1 MVYRNIIRMVLVTVM
16 LFDPAFSYSAEPVSL
31 NALIDEALKN
41 NPQIQA
47 AQRRW
52 EASQAR
58 VPQAKSLDNP
68 TIGITF
74 EKIPRG
80 TVKLNKTMPEDRML
94 TLSQFLPFFGKL
106 KLKGQIALV
115 ESQMVAAEY
124 KNTELEIINQLKTAY
139 YDLFMN
145 AKEIE
150 FLTESLKLL
159 EGIAA
164 VSESRYAV
172 GDMRQEAVYKIHSEI
187 AKLNTDII
195 NLDQEKNFK
204 ETRINALLNRDMESP
219 LGQPDLNED
228 AGFHEDIDSL
238 YRSALD
244 NQPELMIF
252 SYAIE
257 KNKHAKVLARKSSF
271 PDLMG
276 SIVQRGITAGSIGAW
291 DMMLSFTAP
300 LWFWTK
306 QRYEVKESI
315 ANLEQAEAAYK
326 AMKNKALSEVKYLAM
341 KLEVSKNTINLYKTS
356 LIPILESSIA
366 SSMASYQSGQGDFM
380 MLLDSQRMLV
390 DTRMNYYQT
399 LVDYNTNLADLERAL
414 GGELSEVTKDDK

>member
-1 MVYRNIIRMVLVTVM
+1 MGYRNIVRLVIVTVM

-31 NALIDEALKN
+31 NTLIDEALKN
-41 NPQIQA
+41 NPKIQA

-52 EASQAR
+52 EASQVR
-58 VPQAKSLDNP
+58 VPQAKSLDNS

-195 NLDQEKNFK
+195 NLDQEKKFK
-204 ETRINALLNRDMESP
+204 ETRMNALLNRDMESP

-228 AGFHEDIDSL
+228 AGLHEDIDLL
-238 YRSALD
+238 YRITLD

-257 KNKHAKVLARKSSF
+257 KNKHAKALARKSFF

-306 QRYEVKESI
+306 QRYEVKEAI
-315 ANLEQAEAAYK
+315 ANLEQAEAAYA
-326 AMKNKALSEVKYLAM
+326 AMKNKALSEVKDLAM
-341 KLEVSKNTINLYKTS
+341 KLEVAKNKINLYQTS

-366 SSMASYQSGQGDFM
+366 SSLASYQSGQGDFM

>member
-94 TLSQFLPFFGKL
+94 TLSQFLPFFGKI
-106 KLKGQIALV
+106 KLKGKIALI

-187 AKLNTDII
+187 A
-195 NLDQEKNFK
+195 
-204 ETRINALLNRDMESP
+204 
-219 LGQPDLNED
+219 
-228 AGFHEDIDSL
+228 
-238 YRSALD
+238 
-244 NQPELMIF
+244 
-252 SYAIE
+252 
-257 KNKHAKVLARKSSF
+257 
-271 PDLMG
+271 
-276 SIVQRGITAGSIGAW
+276 
-291 DMMLSFTAP
+291 
-300 LWFWTK
+300 
-306 QRYEVKESI
+306 
-315 ANLEQAEAAYK
+315 
-326 AMKNKALSEVKYLAM
+326 
-341 KLEVSKNTINLYKTS
+341 
-356 LIPILESSIA
+356 
-366 SSMASYQSGQGDFM
+366 
-380 MLLDSQRMLV
+380 
-390 DTRMNYYQT
+390 
-399 LVDYNTNLADLERAL
+399 
-414 GGELSEVTKDDK
+414 